1 MKRSKTVVLNEPLNV
16 GGKTIAEVVV
26 RASTVGD
33 EEDAMQLAVDMKR
46 GTNPVTVEVSLLS
59 IVTRLPY
66 DAIRGMRGAD
76 YGKLRDALN
85 ALNGTGNGSWDV
97 AAGLAELR
105 RGMVALGKISQW
117 SRSELRAMTPEEF
130 GAYIEAAEAVEKMS
144 HGA

>member
-85 ALNGTGNGSWDV
+85 ALNGTGNGGSENPTHPETE
-97 AAGLAELR
+97 AG
-105 RGMVALGKISQW
+105 MSQP
-117 SRSELRAMTPEEF
+117 A
-130 GAYIEAAEAVEKMS
+130 
-144 HGA
+144 

>member
-1 MKRSKTVVLNEPLNV
+1 MKRSKSVVLNEPLNV

-33 EEDAMQLAVDMKR
+33 EEDAMQLAVNMKR
-46 GTNPVTVEVSLLS
+46 STNPVTVEVSLLS

-85 ALNGTGNGSWDV
+85 ELNCAGDGGVENPTPPETEAGT
-97 AAGLAELR
+97 
-105 RGMVALGKISQW
+105 SQP
-117 SRSELRAMTPEEF
+117 A
-130 GAYIEAAEAVEKMS
+130 
-144 HGA
+144 

>member
-33 EEDAMQLAVDMKR
+33 EEDAMQLAVNMKR
-46 GTNPVTVEVSLLS
+46 STNPVTVEVSLLS

-85 ALNGTGNGSWDV
+85 ELNG
-97 AAGLAELR
+97 AGDGGVENPMPPETEAGTSQLA
-105 RGMVALGKISQW
+105 
-117 SRSELRAMTPEEF
+117 
-130 GAYIEAAEAVEKMS
+130 
-144 HGA
+144 

>member
-1 MKRSKTVVLNEPLNV
+1 MKRSKSVVLNEPLNV

-76 YGKLRDALN
+76 YCATRSTRSMVPVTVARKTLR
-85 ALNGTGNGSWDV
+85 
-97 AAGLAELR
+97 LR
-105 RGMVALGKISQW
+105 RRKLGCR
-117 SRSELRAMTPEEF
+117 SRPS
-130 GAYIEAAEAVEKMS
+130 
-144 HGA
+144 

>member
-85 ALNGTGNGSWDV
+85 ALNGTGNGGSENPTPPETE
-97 AAGLAELR
+97 AG
-105 RGMVALGKISQW
+105 MSQ
-117 SRSELRAMTPEEF
+117 SA
-130 GAYIEAAEAVEKMS
+130 
-144 HGA
+144 

>member
-1 MKRSKTVVLNEPLNV
+1 MKRSKSVVLNEPLNV

-33 EEDAMQLAVDMKR
+33 EEDAMQLAVNMKR
-46 GTNPVTVEVSLLS
+46 STNPVTVEVSLLS

-85 ALNGTGNGSWDV
+85 ALNELNGAGDGGVENPTPPETEAGT
-97 AAGLAELR
+97 
-105 RGMVALGKISQW
+105 SQP
-117 SRSELRAMTPEEF
+117 A
-130 GAYIEAAEAVEKMS
+130 
-144 HGA
+144 

>member
-1 MKRSKTVVLNEPLNV
+1 MKRSKSVVLNEPLNV

-33 EEDAMQLAVDMKR
+33 EEDAMQLAVNMKR
-46 GTNPVTVEVSLLS
+46 STNPVTVEVSLLS

-85 ALNGTGNGSWDV
+85 ELNGAGDGSV
-97 AAGLAELR
+97 ENPTPPETEAGT
-105 RGMVALGKISQW
+105 SQP
-117 SRSELRAMTPEEF
+117 A
-130 GAYIEAAEAVEKMS
+130 
-144 HGA
+144 

>member
-85 ALNGTGNGSWDV
+85 ALNGTCNGGSENPTPPETE
-97 AAGLAELR
+97 AG
-105 RGMVALGKISQW
+105 MSQP
-117 SRSELRAMTPEEF
+117 A
-130 GAYIEAAEAVEKMS
+130 
-144 HGA
+144 